1 MFILKSET
9 PFVHKEKLC
18 TYVLKTITPKE
29 LKTYSLY
36 KTKK

>member
-9 PFVHKEKLC
+9 PFMHKEKLFI
-18 TYVLKTITPKE
+18 YVLKIINPKE
-29 LKTYSLY
+29 LKTNSLY